1 MPFLYPSTKNYK
13 MFRIAFI
20 LMLLPAT
27 CFSQN
32 FIGKSKDAVKKELQV
47 QILPDESL
55 TKTLSDNDS
64 SIILSLYAGTSRYT
78 DFFYGFDKSG
88 KCKSEKIKSGC
99 ESCFNN
105 HLDKILEQKMFEWK
119 KINGNQYVSK
129 YSDYLL
135 VEIQTEKNNYS
146 INILRTDWTRELYTM
161 ITSN

>member
-1 MPFLYPSTKNYK
+1 

-32 FIGKSKDAVKKELQV
+32 LIGKTKDVVMKELQD
-47 QILPDESL
+47 QILSDKSL
-55 TKTLSDNDS
+55 TKKLSDKDS
-64 SIILSLYAGTSRYT
+64 LIILTQYAGTSRYT
-78 DFFYGFDKSG
+78 DFYYGFDRSG
-88 KCKSEKIKSGC
+88 KCRQEKIISGC

-129 YSDYLL
+129 FSDYLL

-146 INILRTDWTRELYTM
+146 INILRTDWTQELYNM
-161 ITSN
+161 IIGN